1 VLSGCKQNIL
11 SDEKKYGKATQLITN
26 AGNLLEAALPRN

>member
-1 VLSGCKQNIL
+1 MRR
-11 SDEKKYGKATQLITN
+11 KYGKATQLITN